1 MLPRWLTTLK
11 VLVRLGVAAARFCA
25 AGLRLR
31 TRGRAA
37 TTNGRIWFWTMG
49 ALGLARAVTAAL
61 AAGRALAAGSRFF
74 AVGPS
79 RLANVVTLLSG
90 SVVWA
95 RVPGRSRTAAL
106 MLASWDAK
114 ARNTVEEAS
123 TRRTIWPWLWLSEV
137 LRRWSEL
144 TSWRRSVPRTATALL
159 RRARSRWVGS
169 KRSNTWASSE

>member
-1 MLPRWLTTLK
+1 MLPRCWSTSKL
-11 VLVRLGVAAARFCA
+11 LVRPGVALARFCA

-31 TRGRAA
+31 TSGRAA

-61 AAGRALAAGSRFF
+61 AAGSAFAAGSRFL

-79 RLANVVTLLSG
+79 RLANVVTLLSV

-106 MLASWDAK
+106 MLESWEAK
-114 ARNTVEEAS
+114 ALNTVELAS
-123 TRRTIWPWLWLSEV
+123 TRRTIWLWLWLSEV

-159 RRARSRWVGS
+159 RRARSWWVGS
-169 KRSNTWASSE
+169 